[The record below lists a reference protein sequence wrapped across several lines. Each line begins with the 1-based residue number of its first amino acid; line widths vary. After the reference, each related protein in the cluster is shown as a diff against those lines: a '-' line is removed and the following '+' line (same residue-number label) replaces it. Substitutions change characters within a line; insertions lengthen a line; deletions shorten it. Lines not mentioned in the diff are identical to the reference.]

1 VIACAKRL
9 RKSKTPNSMKLTT
22 SLQNKSVRHDD
33 VASAKCQSQQ
43 RVFQHWAEDGRG
55 QGAGQA

>member
-1 VIACAKRL
+1 
-9 RKSKTPNSMKLTT
+9 MKLTT